1 MREVAKRIVRCCM
14 FAAIVLFAFQV
25 NAQNKKVNF
34 VAEMSFGRV
43 SYLSP
48 SCLSVVN
55 PEECDVTSFGM
66 NLKMGVD
73 LKGLTL
79 KADLSSF
86 GGAYFYDALRQK
98 REETGTFY
106 AGLEIGFNFN
116 KSEFAI
122 SPFIGVGM
130 LRYESNYA
138 GYKFSGN
145 GLGSSAG
152 LSLAYNISENFAV
165 KASLGAVFGNINSIS
180 SNSKS
185 IMAQETIESFDS
197 YGGYPLCIGRSMIGV
212 EVRL

>member
-1 MREVAKRIVRCCM
+1 M

-73 LKGLTL
+73 LKGFTL

-86 GGAYFYDALRQK
+86 GGAYFYDTLSQK
-98 REETGTFY
+98 REETGLFMQVWRLDLT
-106 AGLEIGFNFN
+106 
-116 KSEFAI
+116 S
-122 SPFIGVGM
+122 IGVR
-130 LRYESNYA
+130 LPFRH
-138 GYKFSGN
+138 
-145 GLGSSAG
+145 LSAW
-152 LSLAYNISENFAV
+152 E
-165 KASLGAVFGNINSIS
+165 
-180 SNSKS
+180 
-185 IMAQETIESFDS
+185 
-197 YGGYPLCIGRSMIGV
+197 C
-212 EVRL
+212 